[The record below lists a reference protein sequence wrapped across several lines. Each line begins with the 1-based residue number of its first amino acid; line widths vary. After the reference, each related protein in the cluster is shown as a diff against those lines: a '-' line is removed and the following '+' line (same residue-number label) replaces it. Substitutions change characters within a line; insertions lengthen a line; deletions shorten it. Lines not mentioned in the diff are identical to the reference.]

1 MAVDLKQQLDRVSV
15 KAQIITGR
23 YLSLRKQ
30 LDEANTEISRL
41 SATIGQMQTEIEKL
55 KLANEYLR
63 LAACKLTVTIVRR
76 FAAGVR
82 IRHPYIAVGLEI
94 HQKIYAC
101 CHCKQQNDTRSPP
114 APQGSLFLPARIF
127 HVLKIILTIQ
137 FV

>member
-1 MAVDLKQQLDRVSV
+1 MAVDLKQQLERVSV

-63 LAACKLTVTIVRR
+63 LVKSIADDPAEVRKAKAIITR
-76 FAAGVR
+76 LVR
-82 IRHPYIAVGLEI
+82 EI
-94 HQKIYAC
+94 DRCILDL
-101 CHCKQQNDTRSPP
+101 ND
-114 APQGSLFLPARIF
+114 
-127 HVLKIILTIQ
+127 
-137 FV
+137 